1 MIPQGKWKPMTLGHE
16 IVGRIKYAPEAS
28 DLKQG
33 DPVVINPA
41 TFCKTC
47 ERCQEHGTAACR
59 KIGSMGLSGGHG
71 GQHGGLAQ
79 YVAVDARKVYLL
91 PDTIPLDHAALIEP
105 MCVAWHAVKTPGFDS
120 YEGKT
125 ALVIGSG
132 PVGQYLLLALR
143 NRKAKQIIVSE
154 PTEARRNQAKDA
166 ATFALDPR
174 NQNITEEVLKLT
186 GGRGVDVTFDVAGVK
201 PALEAAMGAL
211 KYGGTH
217 VNIALW
223 QNMEVN

>member
-1 MIPQGKWKPMTLGHE
+1 MKALQLDLNQDIRVVDAAEPEPKTGEVIVEVEWCGICGSDLAEYRSGPLAVQSKMIPQDKWKPMTLGHE

-33 DPVVINPA
+33 DPAVINPA

-71 GQHGGLAQ
+71 GQHGGLTQ
-79 YVAVDARKVYLL
+79 YVAVDARKAYLL

-125 ALVIGSG
+125 TLVIGSG
-132 PVGQYLLLALR
+132 PVG
-143 NRKAKQIIVSE
+143 
-154 PTEARRNQAKDA
+154 
-166 ATFALDPR
+166 
-174 NQNITEEVLKLT
+174 
-186 GGRGVDVTFDVAGVK
+186 
-201 PALEAAMGAL
+201 
-211 KYGGTH
+211 
-217 VNIALW
+217 
-223 QNMEVN
+223 